1 MRKKS
6 TRLLS
11 AALAVCMMLSV
22 LPVGAFAA
30 EPGTEPENGNGVSA
44 QAEETLPFA
53 GKEITEGGTYTMEGG
68 EYTGPITVNVQDGKD
83 VIINITGHVTTNIR
97 DMLIKVVK
105 GHVTINGGNDAIV
118 ENMSEPVFYYGL
130 GAALIGL
137 SSTDDNTTVEIN
149 GGTYRKKV
157 EAAVGCENDSK
168 GTLTINSGT
177 FETGMGGAV
186 ENAAAD
192 SAAVMRIE
200 EGTFIGGQACK
211 DNRGTHA
218 LANYGTTIING
229 GVFQGYDGSAV
240 YQHMGELQIHGG
252 TFESMNPENT
262 VIDIED
268 GPSKTTITGG
278 YFSNVQSSRWG
289 NVVNYESYMQGAEAN
304 ELHITG
310 GTFEIEGENVDGIRV
325 SSCGSITIENAT
337 IRVKATSGRGAGIE
351 RLVDSET
358 ALKVKD
364 VTIENAGSS
373 RVFSDILLNNY
384 RPGPVDFEITEDFTH
399 KAVVN
404 ATQIEKG
411 LQVTTETA
419 TSYHQKDLKL
429 VSADPNYII
438 DYQKNDGGTEYRYF
452 NTREMGKYY
461 VNPINATMTA
471 DGEEKRPYSQF
482 AQGDKVT
489 LTANI
494 PEGKQFVDWK
504 VEKIA
509 AEGVEDVS
517 KEVKID
523 YEDPENPETAILTV
537 PDYDIFVT
545 AEYKEGVIIDP
556 GTSDTDYGGD
566 IAAGV
571 VIGGIAA
578 VGAYEVGTGLYRITQ
593 MDDVAMPTNRL
604 ALAKLLWER
613 AGKPEPEGTA
623 LYSDISA
630 EDTNAQK
637 AARWAVEQELLN
649 DDDSV
654 EGELKFHPAFPVS
667 KLRVCLTWEKAKQK
681 GLFDQNTEA

>member
-11 AALAVCMMLSV
+11 AALAACMMLSV
-22 LPVGAFAA
+22 LPVGAFAL
-30 EPGTEPENGNGVSA
+30 EPGEDATNAAVTA
-44 QAEETLPFA
+44 QEEAPILKKS
-53 GKEITEGGTYTMEGG
+53 GDKITSGGTYTMEGG
-68 EYTGPITVNVQDGKD
+68 PYTGTITVEVEDGED
-83 VIINITGHVTTNIR
+83 VIINITGNVTTNINAA
-97 DMLIKVVK
+97 LIKVAK
-105 GHVTINGGNDAIV
+105 GHVTINGGTATLKNTNTQNGYIY
-118 ENMSEPVFYYGL
+118 PK
-130 GAALIGL
+130 ALIAL
-137 SSTDDNTTVEIN
+137 SGADENTTVEIN
-149 GGTYRKKV
+149 GGTYIK
-157 EAAVGCENDSK
+157 EAGPAAECSFGGV

-177 FETGMGGAV
+177 FETKTGGAV
-186 ENAAAD
+186 ENN
-192 SAAVMRIE
+192 SSLYQEVPAVMQIE
-200 EGTFIGGQACK
+200 EGTFIGQT
-211 DNRGTHA
+211 DDSYA
-218 LANYGTTIING
+218 LVNYGTTIINN
-229 GVFQGYDGSAV
+229 
-240 YQHMGELQIHGG
+240 GEFKSKYYGIKNSGRDLYIHGG
-252 TFESMNPENT
+252 TVEGGRCAVHGDYCSSNQT
-262 VIDIED
+262 I
-268 GPSKTTITGG
+268 TITGG
-278 YFSNVQSSRWG
+278 DFKATGVGLST
-289 NVVNYESYMQGAEAN
+289 AEALYTDGHKLN
-304 ELHITG
+304 VTG
-310 GTFEIEGENVDGIRV
+310 GTFEITGKDVRAITTLAP
-325 SSCGSITIENAT
+325 SATIENVT
-337 IRVKATSGRGAGIE
+337 
-351 RLVDSET
+351 
-358 ALKVKD
+358 LKVNASEKGVGICTRVGSKYPELKK
-364 VTIENAGSS
+364 VTFENTGSA
-373 RVFSDILLNNY
+373 SDYSDLELYNVQ
-384 RPGPVDFEITEDFTH
+384 PGTYEFNLTEDFTSM
-399 KAVVN
+399 AVVK
-404 ATQIEKG
+404 AWKVSKELK
-411 LQVTTETA
+411 VTMETN
-419 TSYHQKDLKL
+419 SHYQKDLKL

-482 AQGDKVT
+482 APGDKVT

-517 KEVKID
+517 KEVEID
-523 YEDPENPETAILTV
+523 YKDPENPETATLTM

-545 AEYKEGVIIDP
+545 AEYEDVIVDP

-593 MDDVAMPTNRL
+593 MDDVAMPANRL

-630 EDTNAQK
+630 EDTDAQK

-649 DDDSV
+649 DAED
-654 EGELKFHPAFPVS
+654 GKFHPAFPVS